1 MITNYL
7 LAYTLING
15 VVYQITVSLCPASL
29 MGTALTITVRR
40 TSVRPCVCRVHMDV
54 NTVKSVFTTMSD
66 LEKLLARQIGENAKK
81 QKNAKRS
88 TLYDTKFSRSF
99 IRCCL
104 KTGLAQIKSDQ
115 QCLNMAL
122 LGVPGLPDYAP

>member
-40 TSVRPCVCRVHMDV
+40 TSVRPCVCRVHIDV

-81 QKNAKRS
+81 TEKCKKVHIIRHEIQSQFYTVLSKNR
-88 TLYDTKFSRSF
+88 
-99 IRCCL
+99 
-104 KTGLAQIKSDQ
+104 TGPNKI
-115 QCLNMAL
+115 
-122 LGVPGLPDYAP
+122 